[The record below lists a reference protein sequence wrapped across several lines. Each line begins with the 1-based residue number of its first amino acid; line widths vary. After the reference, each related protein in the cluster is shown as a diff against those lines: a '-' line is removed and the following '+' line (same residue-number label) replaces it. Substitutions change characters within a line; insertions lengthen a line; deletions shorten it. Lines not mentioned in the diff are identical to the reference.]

1 MTPRD
6 AALGPKTPVALRESV
21 GHVCA
26 ESVMFYPPGIP
37 LLMPG
42 EVVTPEILDVCLEL
56 LAGGAHCYASDP
68 TLGTIRISTNA

>member
-1 MTPRD
+1 
-6 AALGPKTPVALRESV
+6 PVPLERWV
-21 GHVCA
+21 GRTCA

-42 EVVTPEILDVCLEL
+42 ETVTAEIVEVCREL

-68 TLGTIRISTNA
+68 TLGTIRVAAE